1 MRTLSLHKFPL
12 MVALLS
18 LGLAQPSLAAE
29 SLTSKAKTAQQQE
42 SQHNA
47 DREAE
52 FKKQE
57 QQLAVRKA
65 ELEKRKAQLDAS
77 IESLSTAFSDNER
90 TLAEQQKKLH
100 LETGS
105 LGELFGV
112 VRQSAK
118 ELQVELDHSV
128 TNTEQT
134 KQIADING
142 IVAAKTLPSIQEL
155 TGLWRAYQAQIAS
168 SATYAN
174 IQVPF
179 VAGNGEITQLDAVRL
194 GNFALL
200 SNHGPIDWDGKL
212 ASDFP
217 RLPKNVPTS
226 TDAAGIVTGQTAA
239 LIDPSRGDIYKQ
251 LADNPTLTERFE
263 HGGIV
268 GKIIAGLF
276 ALGMIIA
283 LYRAAVLITTEQ
295 KINKQLKSP
304 NTPTDNPLGRV
315 LSVYNSE
322 KQLHVE
328 ALELRLLE
336 SIMDEQQHLE
346 RGLSMLKLL
355 AALAPMLGLLGTV
368 TGMIE
373 TFQVI
378 TQFGNAEPRV
388 MAGGISMALVTTVLG
403 LITAM
408 PLLLAHNLL
417 SSKAETIRNILERQS
432 VGLVAEQAEAQTIEH
447 KEAYAA

>member
-1 MRTLSLHKFPL
+1 MRKLLLTIALFGLGFTQPALAVETLSVK
-12 MVALLS
+12 
-18 LGLAQPSLAAE
+18 AQ
-29 SLTSKAKTAQQQE
+29 KAQQQE
-42 SQHNA
+42 QQHNA
-47 DREAE
+47 EREAQ
-52 FKKQE
+52 FKQRE
-57 QQLAVRKA
+57 LQLAKRKA
-65 ELEKRKAQLDAS
+65 ELEKRKAQLDLS
-77 IESLSTAFSDNER
+77 IESLSRSFSDNEH

-118 ELQVELDHSV
+118 ELQLELAHSV
-128 TNTEQT
+128 ANTEQST
-134 KQIADING
+134 HIHAIDD
-142 IVAAKTLPSIQEL
+142 IVAAKRLPSILEL
-155 TGLWRAYQAQIAS
+155 TGLWHAYQAQITS
-168 SATYAN
+168 SSTYSD
-174 IQVPF
+174 ITVPF
-179 VAGNGEITQLDAVRL
+179 VSGSGELTQLEVTRL

-200 SNHGPIDWDGKL
+200 SGHGPVDWNGEL

-217 RLPKNVPTS
+217 RLPKHVQTS
-226 TDAAGIVTGQTAA
+226 AEAAGIITGHTSAT
-239 LIDPSRGDIYKQ
+239 IDPSRGEIYKQ
-251 LADNPTLTERFE
+251 LADAPTLAERFE
-263 HGGIV
+263 HGGFV

-276 ALGMIIA
+276 VLGMTIA
-283 LYRAAVLITTEQ
+283 LYRAVVLMNIQQ
-295 KINKQLKSP
+295 KINRQLKSP
-304 NTPTDNPLGRV
+304 QTPTDNPLGRI
-315 LSVYNSE
+315 LNVYSSE

-388 MAGGISMALVTTVLG
+388 MAGGISMALITTVLG
-403 LITAM
+403 LISAM

-417 SSKAETIRNILERQS
+417 SSKSEAIRNILERQS
-432 VGLVAEQAEAQTIEH
+432 VGLVAQQAEAQSTEH
-447 KEAYAA
+447 KDAYAA

>member
-1 MRTLSLHKFPL
+1 MRKTVL
-12 MVALLS
+12 MAALIAFGFS
-18 LGLAQPSLAAE
+18 QPSIAAD
-29 SLTSKAKTAQQQE
+29 SLTSKAQTAQQQE
-42 SQHNA
+42 KAHNSE
-47 DREAE
+47 REAK
-52 FKKQE
+52 FKQE
-57 QQLAVRKA
+57 EQTLAARKA
-65 ELEKRKAQLDAS
+65 ELESRKAQLEAS
-77 IESLSTAFSDNER
+77 IESLSNAFSDNER

-118 ELQVELDHSV
+118 ELQVELEQSV
-128 TNTEQT
+128 ANTEQP
-134 KQIADING
+134 KQIKAIDD
-142 IVAAKTLPSIQEL
+142 IVAAKKLPSIQEL
-155 TGLWRAYQAQIAS
+155 TGLWNAYQAQIAS
-168 SATYAN
+168 SATYADVK
-174 IQVPF
+174 IPF
-179 VAGNGEITQLDAVRL
+179 VNGAGEIATINATRL

-200 SNHGPIDWDGKL
+200 AEHGPVDWDGKL

-217 RLPKNVPTS
+217 RLPKEVPTS
-226 TDAAGIVTGQTAA
+226 ADTAGIVTGQAPA
-239 LIDPSRGDIYKQ
+239 VIDPSRGDIYKQ
-251 LADNPTLTERFE
+251 LADKPTLSERFA

-276 ALGMIIA
+276 AIGMIIA
-283 LYRAAVLITTEQ
+283 LYRAVVLTTTEQ
-295 KINKQLKSP
+295 KIKKQLKSP
-304 NTPTDNPLGRV
+304 EAPTDNPLGRV
-315 LSVYNSE
+315 LGVYNSE

-403 LITAM
+403 LITQCHCY
-408 PLLLAHNLL
+408 LL
-417 SSKAETIRNILERQS
+417 T
-432 VGLVAEQAEAQTIEH
+432 T
-447 KEAYAA
+447 Y

>member
-1 MRTLSLHKFPL
+1 MRKTVL
-12 MVALLS
+12 MAALIAFGFS
-18 LGLAQPSLAAE
+18 QPSIAAD
-29 SLTSKAKTAQQQE
+29 SLTSKAQTAQQQE
-42 SQHNA
+42 KAHNSE
-47 DREAE
+47 REAK
-52 FKKQE
+52 FKQE
-57 QQLAVRKA
+57 EQTLAARKA
-65 ELEKRKAQLDAS
+65 KLESRKEQLEAS
-77 IESLSTAFSDNER
+77 IESLSNAFSYNER

-118 ELQVELDHSV
+118 ELQVELEQSV
-128 TNTEQT
+128 ANTEQPE
-134 KQIADING
+134 QIKAIDD
-142 IVAAKTLPSIQEL
+142 IVAAKKLPSIQEL
-155 TGLWRAYQAQIAS
+155 TGLWNAYQAQIAS
-168 SATYAN
+168 SSTYADVK
-174 IQVPF
+174 VPF
-179 VAGNGEITQLDAVRL
+179 VNGAGEITTINATRL
-194 GNFALL
+194 GNFALIAE
-200 SNHGPIDWDGKL
+200 HGPVDWDGKL

-217 RLPKNVPTS
+217 RLPKEVPTS
-226 TDAAGIVTGQTAA
+226 ADTAGIVTGQAPA
-239 LIDPSRGDIYKQ
+239 VIDPSRGDIYKQ
-251 LADNPTLTERFE
+251 LADNPTLSERFA

-276 ALGMIIA
+276 AIGMIIA
-283 LYRAAVLITTEQ
+283 LYRAVVLTTTEQ
-295 KINKQLKSP
+295 KIKKQLKSP
-304 NTPTDNPLGRV
+304 EAPTDNPLGRV
-315 LSVYNSE
+315 LGVYNSE

-417 SSKAETIRNILERQS
+417 SSKAEAIRNVLERQS
-432 VGLVAEQAEAQTIEH
+432 VGLVAQQAEAQTTES
-447 KEAYAA
+447 KQAYAA

>member
-1 MRTLSLHKFPL
+1 MRYLTLLIALFTVSFSPL
-12 MVALLS
+12 T
-18 LGLAQPSLAAE
+18 LAAGT
-29 SLTSKAKTAQQQE
+29 LTSEAKTAQQQE
-42 SQHNA
+42 KQHNA
-47 DREAE
+47 SREAK
-52 FKKQE
+52 FKQE
-57 QQLAVRKA
+57 QQALLAKKKQLA
-65 ELEKRKAQLDAS
+65 ERKAQLDAA
-77 IESLSTAFSDNER
+77 ITSLSDQFSTNEK
-90 TLAEQQKKLH
+90 TLAEQQKQLH
-100 LETGS
+100 LQTGS

-118 ELQVELDHSV
+118 ELQVELSRSV
-128 TNTEQT
+128 ANTEQT
-134 KQIADING
+134 QQRADIDT

-155 TGLWRAYQAQIAS
+155 TTLWQAFNAQIIS
-168 SATYAN
+168 SGTYAT
-174 IQVPF
+174 ITVPF
-179 VAGNGEITQLDAVRL
+179 VTGAGEVTTIDAVRL

-200 SNHGPIDWDGKL
+200 AKQGPINWDGQL

-217 RLPKNVPTS
+217 RLPDNVS
-226 TDAAGIVTGQTAA
+226 RYEDANNIVTGQTAVI
-239 LIDPSRGDIYKQ
+239 IDPSRGDIYHQ
-251 LADNPTLTERFE
+251 LAENPTLTQRFE
-263 HGGIV
+263 HGGVV

-276 ALGMIIA
+276 LIGLVIA
-283 LYRAAVLITTEQ
+283 LYRAVVLLRIEQ
-295 KINKQLKSP
+295 QIGKQLK
-304 NTPTDNPLGRV
+304 TPEAPTNNPLGRV
-315 LSVYNSE
+315 LSVYNHD
-322 KQLHVE
+322 KKMNVE

-346 RGLSMLKLL
+346 RGLSMLKLI

-417 SSKAETIRNILERQS
+417 SSKADAIRNILERQS
-432 VGLVAEQAEAQTIEH
+432 VGLVAEQAEVHSTEQRAS
-447 KEAYAA
+447 YAA

>member
-47 DREAE
+47 NREAE

-57 QQLAVRKA
+57 QQLATRKA

-128 TNTEQT
+128 ANTEQA

-155 TGLWRAYQAQIAS
+155 TGLWRAYQAQIAT

-174 IQVPF
+174 VQVPF

-200 SNHGPIDWDGKL
+200 SDHGPIDWDGKL
-212 ASDFP
+212 A
-217 RLPKNVPTS
+217 R
-226 TDAAGIVTGQTAA
+226 
-239 LIDPSRGDIYKQ
+239 
-251 LADNPTLTERFE
+251 
-263 HGGIV
+263 
-268 GKIIAGLF
+268 
-276 ALGMIIA
+276 
-283 LYRAAVLITTEQ
+283 
-295 KINKQLKSP
+295 
-304 NTPTDNPLGRV
+304 
-315 LSVYNSE
+315 
-322 KQLHVE
+322 
-328 ALELRLLE
+328 
-336 SIMDEQQHLE
+336 
-346 RGLSMLKLL
+346 
-355 AALAPMLGLLGTV
+355 
-368 TGMIE
+368 
-373 TFQVI
+373 
-378 TQFGNAEPRV
+378 
-388 MAGGISMALVTTVLG
+388 
-403 LITAM
+403 
-408 PLLLAHNLL
+408 
-417 SSKAETIRNILERQS
+417 
-432 VGLVAEQAEAQTIEH
+432 
-447 KEAYAA
+447 

>member
-1 MRTLSLHKFPL
+1 

-47 DREAE
+47 NREAG

-57 QQLAVRKA
+57 QQLAARKA

-128 TNTEQT
+128 ANTEQA

-155 TGLWRAYQAQIAS
+155 TGLWRAYQAQIAT

-174 IQVPF
+174 VQVPF

-226 TDAAGIVTGQTAA
+226 ADAAGIVTGQTAA

-251 LADNPTLTERFE
+251 LADNPTLAERFE

-304 NTPTDNPLGRV
+304 DTPMDNPLGRV

-432 VGLVAEQAEAQTIEH
+432 VGLVAEQAEVQTVEH
-447 KEAYAA
+447 KEVYAA

>member
-47 DREAE
+47 NREAG

-57 QQLAVRKA
+57 QQLAARKA
-65 ELEKRKAQLDAS
+65 KLEKRKAQLDAS

-128 TNTEQT
+128 ANTEQA

-155 TGLWRAYQAQIAS
+155 TGLWRAYQAQIAT

-174 IQVPF
+174 VQVPF

-200 SNHGPIDWDGKL
+200 SDHGPIDWDGKL

-226 TDAAGIVTGQTAA
+226 ADAAGIVTGQTAA

-251 LADNPTLTERFE
+251 LADNPTLAERFE

-276 ALGMIIA
+276 ALGMLIA

-304 NTPTDNPLGRV
+304 STPTDNPLGRV

-432 VGLVAEQAEAQTIEH
+432 VGLVAEQAEVQTVEH

>member
-1 MRTLSLHKFPL
+1 MRPFSLHKLPL

-18 LGLAQPSLAAE
+18 LGLAQPSFATDT
-29 SLTSKAKTAQQQE
+29 LTSKAKAAQQQE
-42 SQHNA
+42 KQHNA
-47 DREAE
+47 EREAE
-52 FKKQE
+52 FNKQE
-57 QQLAVRKA
+57 QKLAARKA

-77 IESLSTAFSDNER
+77 IESLSTAFSDNEQA
-90 TLAEQQKKLH
+90 LAEQQKKLH

-118 ELQVELDHSV
+118 EVQVELEHSV
-128 TNTEQT
+128 ANTEQT
-134 KQIADING
+134 EQIAAIND
-142 IVAAKTLPSIQEL
+142 IVAAKILPSIEEL
-155 TGLWRAYQAQIAS
+155 TGLWRAYQAQISS
-168 SATYAN
+168 SATYAEL
-174 IQVPF
+174 QVPF
-179 VAGNGEITQLDAVRL
+179 VAGNGEITKLDVVRL

-200 SNHGPIDWDGKL
+200 SDHGPVDWDGKL

-217 RLPKNVPTS
+217 RLPQSAPTS

-239 LIDPSRGDIYKQ
+239 FIDPSRGDIYKQ
-251 LADNPTLTERFE
+251 LADNPTLGERFE
-263 HGGIV
+263 QGGIV

-283 LYRAAVLITTEQ
+283 LYRAVVLVTTEQ
-295 KINKQLKSP
+295 KINKQLKTP
-304 NTPTDNPLGRV
+304 DTPTDNPLGRV

-328 ALELRLLE
+328 TLELRLLE

-417 SSKAETIRNILERQS
+417 SSKAEAIRNILERQS
-432 VGLVAEQAEAQTIEH
+432 VGLVAEQAEAQTSEQ
-447 KEAYAA
+447 EDAYAA

>member
-1 MRTLSLHKFPL
+1 MRNTVL
-12 MVALLS
+12 MAALIAFGFS
-18 LGLAQPSLAAE
+18 QPSIAAD
-29 SLTSKAKTAQQQE
+29 SLTSKAQTAQQQE
-42 SQHNA
+42 KAHSSE
-47 DREAE
+47 REAK
-52 FKKQE
+52 FKQE
-57 QQLAVRKA
+57 EQTLAARKA
-65 ELEKRKAQLDAS
+65 ELESRKAQLEAS
-77 IESLSTAFSDNER
+77 IESLSNAFSDNER

-118 ELQVELDHSV
+118 ELQVELEQSV
-128 TNTEQT
+128 ANTEQPE
-134 KQIADING
+134 QIKAIDD
-142 IVAAKTLPSIQEL
+142 IVAAKKLPSIQEL
-155 TGLWRAYQAQIAS
+155 TGLWNAYQAQIAS
-168 SATYAN
+168 SATYADVK
-174 IQVPF
+174 VPF
-179 VAGNGEITQLDAVRL
+179 VNGAGEITTINATRL

-200 SNHGPIDWDGKL
+200 AEHGPVAWDGKL

-217 RLPKNVPTS
+217 RLPKEVPTS
-226 TDAAGIVTGQTAA
+226 ADTAGIVTGQAPA
-239 LIDPSRGDIYKQ
+239 VIDPSRGDIYKQ
-251 LADNPTLTERFE
+251 LADNPTLSERFA

-276 ALGMIIA
+276 AIGMIIA
-283 LYRAAVLITTEQ
+283 LYRAVVLTTTEQ
-295 KINKQLKSP
+295 KIKKQLKSP
-304 NTPTDNPLGRV
+304 EAPTDNPLGRV
-315 LSVYNSE
+315 LGVYNSE

-417 SSKAETIRNILERQS
+417 SSKAEAIRNVLERQS
-432 VGLVAEQAEAQTIEH
+432 VGLVAQQAEAQTTES
-447 KEAYAA
+447 KQAYAA

>member
-1 MRTLSLHKFPL
+1 MRYLTLLI
-12 MVALLS
+12 ALFSFSVSHLTF
-18 LGLAQPSLAAE
+18 AANT
-29 SLTSKAKTAQQQE
+29 LTSDAKTAQ
-42 SQHNA
+42 
-47 DREAE
+47 
-52 FKKQE
+52 KQE
-57 QQLAVRKA
+57 QQHNAAREAQFKKDEQTLAA
-65 ELEKRKAQLDAS
+65 KRKQLTERKRQLDAS
-77 IESLSTAFSDNER
+77 IESLSTQFSNNEK
-90 TLAEQQKKLH
+90 TLAEKQKQLH

-118 ELQVELDHSV
+118 ELQLELETSV
-128 TNTEQT
+128 ANSEQAP
-134 KQIADING
+134 QRADIEN

-155 TGLWRAYQAQIAS
+155 TALWQAFNAQIAS
-168 SATYAN
+168 SGTYAN
-174 IQVPF
+174 IDVPF
-179 VAGNGEITQLDAVRL
+179 VTGNGEITTIKALRL

-200 SNHGPIDWDGKL
+200 AKQGPIDWDGQL

-217 RLPKNVPTS
+217 RLPSSVS
-226 TDAAGIVTGQTAA
+226 TIDNAESIVNGQTAA
-239 LIDPSRGDIYKQ
+239 VIDPSRGDIYKQ
-251 LADNPTLTERFE
+251 LAENPTLAQRFE

-276 ALGMIIA
+276 LVGLIIA
-283 LYRAAVLITTEQ
+283 LYRAVVLVRIEQ
-295 KINKQLKSP
+295 QISKQLKSP
-304 NTPTDNPLGRV
+304 ETPTDNPLGRV
-315 LSVYNSE
+315 LSVYNRD
-322 KQLHVE
+322 KKMNVE

-346 RGLSMLKLL
+346 RGLSMLKLI

-417 SSKAETIRNILERQS
+417 SSKSESIRNILERQS
-432 VGLVAEQAEAQTIEH
+432 VGLVAEQAEVHSTEQRAS
-447 KEAYAA
+447 YAA